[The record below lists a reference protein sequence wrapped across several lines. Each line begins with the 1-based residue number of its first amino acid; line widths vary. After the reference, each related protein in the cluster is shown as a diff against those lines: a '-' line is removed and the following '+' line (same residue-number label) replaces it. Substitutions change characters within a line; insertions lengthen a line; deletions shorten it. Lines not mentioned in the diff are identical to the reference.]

1 MKNLLIVLLLIAA
14 SCSFDKDKGSGPKS
28 MLHGN
33 WAFLDVR
40 GNYNEAFFTD
50 STYITYNMV
59 YGLSPVFKY
68 SIKNDSFYCNIGK
81 NRPGLHWIG
90 IVKII
95 SPDTI
100 IIETEFSRD
109 TLGRLTGEKVTIEN
123 TDPKSDSVLFRR
135 EIYRRYEQ
143 FLLAKGIIRPEEIE
157 EFKKT
162 SKIPEDLHK
171 QQ

>member
-1 MKNLLIVLLLIAA
+1 MKYLKIIVLLV
-14 SCSFDKDKGSGPKS
+14 CMGCHPEKKGEPDQSPLS
-28 MLHGN
+28 GN
-33 WAFLDVR
+33 WAFLDIN

-68 SIKNDSFYCNIGK
+68 LIKNDSFYCNIGK
-81 NRPGLHWIG
+81 QQPGLHRIG
-90 IVKII
+90 MIKII
-95 SPDTI
+95 SPDSI

-123 TDPKSDSVLFRR
+123 TDPKSDSVLFRK

-143 FLLAKGIIRPEEIE
+143 FLLAKGIIRPEEME

-162 SKIPEDLHK
+162 SKIPEDLQK
-171 QQ
+171 QH